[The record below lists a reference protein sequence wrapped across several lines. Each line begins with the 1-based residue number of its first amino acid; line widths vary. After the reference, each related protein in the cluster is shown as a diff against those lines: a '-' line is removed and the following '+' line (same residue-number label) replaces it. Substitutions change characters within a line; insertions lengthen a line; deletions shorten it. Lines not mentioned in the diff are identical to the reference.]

1 MISSYTFGIYPR
13 SEELI
18 EATRKNTENLD
29 SLSQKET
36 EGYISAQKNAGI
48 GFISDP
54 LLQWDDIFRPF
65 AGYAK
70 SDMEGDEVPRHFAW
84 TTSLNRIFEMN
95 VFYRVLSFMEH
106 PWNLGSRYGNRIHT
120 NLALSLLPKNRTVA
134 VVEPYTFANLHTV
147 SPAYDRN
154 FNDDLAKMLREEI
167 DSLVESGFEVIQ
179 LLAPS
184 IAYNKEVDFGVVSDA
199 LKILTDGL
207 KAKTIL
213 HTYFGDV
220 STKIESL
227 LDLPVSGLG
236 FDITTT
242 PASSIEKHSF
252 SDKILTVGIINSFNT
267 AIEKPQECIK
277 QVDEINA
284 QTKPKESYVSNNFD
298 LEYVPKEFAMNKISV
313 LGEIAR
319 GAKDV

>member
-1 MISSYTFGIYPR
+1 MISSYTLGIYPR

-29 SLSQKET
+29 SLFQSET
-36 EGYISAQKNAGI
+36 EEYISAQKNANL

-54 LLQWDDIFRPF
+54 LLKWDDIFRPF
-65 AGYAK
+65 VNLEMVTPTA
-70 SDMEGDEVPRHFAW
+70 
-84 TTSLNRIFEMN
+84 LNRIFEMN
-95 VFYRVLSFMEH
+95 TFYRVLSFDGSDFTNDGNTVQS
-106 PWNLGSRYGNRIHT
+106 NLDS
-120 NLALSLLPKNRTVA
+120 SLPKNKTA
-134 VVEPYTFANLHTV
+134 AIPEPFTFAELHT
-147 SPAYDRN
+147 SN
-154 FNDDLAKMLREEI
+154 EFNGKDDFTINLAKMLRVEI
-167 DSLVESGFEVIQ
+167 NSLVESGFEVIQ

-184 IAYNKEVDFGVVSDA
+184 IAYNKEVDFGLVSDA
-199 LKILTDGL
+199 LKIITDGL

-252 SDKILTVGIINSFNT
+252 SDKILTVGIVNSFNT

-284 QTKPKESYVSNNFD
+284 KTKPKESYVSNNFD

>member
-36 EGYISAQKNAGI
+36 EEYISAQKNANL
-48 GFISDP
+48 GFVSDP
-54 LLQWDDIFRPF
+54 LLKWDDIFRPF
-65 AGYAK
+65 
-70 SDMEGDEVPRHFAW
+70 SNLSEVTPTA
-84 TTSLNRIFEMN
+84 LNRIYEMN
-95 VFYRVLSFMEH
+95 TFYRVLSFDGSAFTDGGNTVKS
-106 PWNLGSRYGNRIHT
+106 NLDS
-120 NLALSLLPKNRTVA
+120 SLPKNKTVA
-134 VVEPYTFANLHTV
+134 IPEPFTFAELHTSNELKRKEDFV
-147 SPAYDRN
+147 IN
-154 FNDDLAKMLREEI
+154 LAKMLRVEI

-199 LKILTDGL
+199 LKIITDGL

-252 SDKILTVGIINSFNT
+252 SDKLLTIGIINSFNT
-267 AIEKPQECIK
+267 AIEKPQECIN

-284 QTKPKESYVSNNFD
+284 KTKPKESYVSNNFD

>member
-1 MISSYTFGIYPR
+1 LISSYTFGIYPR

-36 EGYISAQKNAGI
+36 EEYISAQKNANL
-48 GFISDP
+48 GFVSDP
-54 LLQWDDIFRPF
+54 LLKWDDIFRPF
-65 AGYAK
+65 
-70 SDMEGDEVPRHFAW
+70 SNLTSVNLS
-84 TTSLNRIFEMN
+84 SLNRIYEMN
-95 VFYRVLSFMEH
+95 TFYRILSFDGLDFTDGGKIIQS
-106 PWNLGSRYGNRIHT
+106 NLDS
-120 NLALSLLPKNRTVA
+120 SLPKNRTVA
-134 VVEPYTFANLHTV
+134 IPEPFTFAQLHT
-147 SPAYDRN
+147 SKEFKSKEDFTIN
-154 FNDDLAKMLREEI
+154 LAKILRAEVN
-167 DSLVESGFEVIQ
+167 SLVESGFEVIQ

-184 IAYNKEVDFGVVSDA
+184 IAYNKEVDFGVISDA
-199 LKILTDGL
+199 LKIITDGL

-220 STKIESL
+220 STKIENL

-242 PASSIEKHSF
+242 PTSSIEKHSF
-252 SDKILTVGIINSFNT
+252 SDKLLTIGIINSFNT

-277 QVDEINA
+277 QIDEINTK
-284 QTKPKESYVSNNFD
+284 TKPKESYVSNNFD
-298 LEYVPKEFAMNKISV
+298 LEYVPKEFTMNKISI

-319 GAKDV
+319 GVKDV

>member
-1 MISSYTFGIYPR
+1 LISSYTFGIYPR

-18 EATRKNTENLD
+18 EATRKSTENLN
-29 SLSQKET
+29 SLFQSET
-36 EGYISAQKNAGI
+36 EEYITAQKNANL
-48 GFISDP
+48 GFVSDP
-54 LLQWDDIFRPF
+54 LLKWDDIFRPF
-65 AGYAK
+65 
-70 SDMEGDEVPRHFAW
+70 SSLTSVNLS
-84 TTSLNRIFEMN
+84 SLNRIYEMN
-95 VFYRVLSFMEH
+95 TFYRILSFDGSDFTDGGNIVQS
-106 PWNLGSRYGNRIHT
+106 NLDS
-120 NLALSLLPKNRTVA
+120 SLPKNKTVA
-134 VVEPYTFANLHTV
+134 IPEPFTFAELHT
-147 SPAYDRN
+147 SKK
-154 FNDDLAKMLREEI
+154 FKKKDDFIINLAKMLRPEI

-199 LKILTDGL
+199 LKIITDGL

-252 SDKILTVGIINSFNT
+252 SDKILTIGIINSFNT

-298 LEYVPKEFAMNKISV
+298 LEYVPKEFAMSKISV

>member
-1 MISSYTFGIYPR
+1 LISSYTFGIYPR

-36 EGYISAQKNAGI
+36 DEYITAQKNANL
-48 GFISDP
+48 GFVSDP
-54 LLQWDDIFRPF
+54 LLKWDDIFRPF
-65 AGYAK
+65 
-70 SDMEGDEVPRHFAW
+70 SSLTSVNLS
-84 TTSLNRIFEMN
+84 SLNRIYEMN
-95 VFYRVLSFMEH
+95 TFYRILSFDGSDFTDGGNIVQS
-106 PWNLGSRYGNRIHT
+106 NLDS
-120 NLALSLLPKNRTVA
+120 SLPKNKTVA
-134 VVEPYTFANLHTV
+134 IPEPFTFAELHT
-147 SPAYDRN
+147 SKK
-154 FNDDLAKMLREEI
+154 FKKKDDFIINLAKMLRPEI

-184 IAYNKEVDFGVVSDA
+184 IAYNKEVDFGVISDA
-199 LKILTDGL
+199 LKIITDGL

-220 STKIESL
+220 SKKIESL
-227 LDLPVSGLG
+227 LELPVSGLG
-236 FDITTT
+236 FDTTTT

-252 SDKILTVGIINSFNT
+252 SNKSLTIGIINSFNT

-277 QVDEINA
+277 LVDEINA

-319 GAKDV
+319 GVKDV

>member
-29 SLSQKET
+29 SLFQKET
-36 EGYISAQKNAGI
+36 QEYITAQKNANL
-48 GFISDP
+48 GFVSDP
-54 LLQWDDIFRPF
+54 LLKWDDIYRPF
-65 AGYAK
+65 SNLSGVTPTA
-70 SDMEGDEVPRHFAW
+70 
-84 TTSLNRIFEMN
+84 LNRIYEMN
-95 VFYRVLSFMEH
+95 TFYRILSFDG
-106 PWNLGSRYGNRIHT
+106 PNFINGGNTVQSNLDS
-120 NLALSLLPKNRTVA
+120 SLPKNKTVA
-134 VVEPYTFANLHTV
+134 VPEPFTFA
-147 SPAYDRN
+147 DRHISKEFKTKEDFAIN
-154 FNDDLAKMLREEI
+154 LAKMLRAEI

-199 LKILTDGL
+199 LKIITDGL

-252 SDKILTVGIINSFNT
+252 SDKILTVGVINSFNT
-267 AIEKPQECIK
+267 AIEKPQECIN

-284 QTKPKESYVSNNFD
+284 KTKPKESYVSNNFD

>member
-29 SLSQKET
+29 SLFQSET
-36 EGYISAQKNAGI
+36 EGYISAQKNANL
-48 GFISDP
+48 GFVSDP
-54 LLQWDDIFRPF
+54 LLKWDDIFRPF
-65 AGYAK
+65 
-70 SDMEGDEVPRHFAW
+70 SNLSEVTPTA
-84 TTSLNRIFEMN
+84 LNRIYEMN
-95 VFYRVLSFMEH
+95 TFYRVLSFDGQDLVGGGNIVQS
-106 PWNLGSRYGNRIHT
+106 NLDS
-120 NLALSLLPKNRTVA
+120 SLPKNKTA
-134 VVEPYTFANLHTV
+134 AIPEPFTFAELHT
-147 SPAYDRN
+147 SNKFKRKEDFTIN
-154 FNDDLAKMLREEI
+154 LAKMLRVEI
-167 DSLVESGFEVIQ
+167 DSLVKSGFEAIQ
-179 LLAPS
+179 LLGPS
-184 IAYNKEVDFGVVSDA
+184 IAYNNEVDFGLVSDA
-199 LKILTDGL
+199 LKILTSGL
-207 KAKTIL
+207 EAKTIL

-220 STKIESL
+220 SKKIESL

-252 SDKILTVGIINSFNT
+252 SDKLLTVGIINSFNT
-267 AIEKPQECIK
+267 AIEKSEECIK

-284 QTKPKESYVSNNFD
+284 ETKPKESYVSTNFD

>member
-36 EGYISAQKNAGI
+36 EEYISAQKNANL
-48 GFISDP
+48 GFVSDP
-54 LLQWDDIFRPF
+54 LLKWDDIFRPF
-65 AGYAK
+65 
-70 SDMEGDEVPRHFAW
+70 SNLTSVNLS
-84 TTSLNRIFEMN
+84 SLNRIYEMN
-95 VFYRVLSFMEH
+95 TFYRILSFDGLDFTDGGKIIQS
-106 PWNLGSRYGNRIHT
+106 NLDS
-120 NLALSLLPKNRTVA
+120 SLPKNRTVA
-134 VVEPYTFANLHTV
+134 IPEPFTFAQLHT
-147 SPAYDRN
+147 SKEFKSKEDFTIN
-154 FNDDLAKMLREEI
+154 LAKILRAEVN
-167 DSLVESGFEVIQ
+167 SLVESGFEVIQ

-184 IAYNKEVDFGVVSDA
+184 IAYNKEVDFGVISDA
-199 LKILTDGL
+199 LKIITDGL

-252 SDKILTVGIINSFNT
+252 SNKSLTIGIINSFNT

-277 QVDEINA
+277 QIDEINA
-284 QTKPKESYVSNNFD
+284 KTKPKESYVSNNFD

>member
-1 MISSYTFGIYPR
+1 LISSYTFGIYPR

-36 EGYISAQKNAGI
+36 DEYINAQKNANL
-48 GFISDP
+48 GFVSDP
-54 LLQWDDIFRPF
+54 LLKWDDIFRPF
-65 AGYAK
+65 
-70 SDMEGDEVPRHFAW
+70 SDAEYVKPAA
-84 TTSLNRIFEMN
+84 LNRIFEMN
-95 VFYRVLSFMEH
+95 TFYRVLEFYEH
-106 PWNLGSRYGNRIHT
+106 PWHHGELDGT
-120 NLALSLLPKNRTVA
+120 VVCNLALSLLPKNRTVA

-147 SPAYDRN
+147 SPNYDRN
-154 FNDDLAKMLREEI
+154 FNEDLAKMLREEI

>member
-1 MISSYTFGIYPR
+1 LISSYTFGIYPR

-29 SLSQKET
+29 SLSQMET
-36 EGYISAQKNAGI
+36 DEYINAQKNANL
-48 GFISDP
+48 GFVSDP
-54 LLQWDDIFRPF
+54 LLKWDDIFRPF
-65 AGYAK
+65 
-70 SDMEGDEVPRHFAW
+70 SSLTSVNLS
-84 TTSLNRIFEMN
+84 SLNRIYEMN
-95 VFYRVLSFMEH
+95 TFYRILSFDGSDFTDGGNIVQS
-106 PWNLGSRYGNRIHT
+106 NLDS
-120 NLALSLLPKNRTVA
+120 SLPKNKTVA
-134 VVEPYTFANLHTV
+134 IPEPFTFAELHT
-147 SPAYDRN
+147 SKK
-154 FNDDLAKMLREEI
+154 FKKKDDFIINLAKMLRPEI
-167 DSLVESGFEVIQ
+167 DSLVESGFEIIQ

-184 IAYNKEVDFGVVSDA
+184 IAYNKEVDFGLVSDG

-207 KAKTIL
+207 EAKTVL

-252 SDKILTVGIINSFNT
+252 SNKSLTIGIINSFNT

-284 QTKPKESYVSNNFD
+284 NTKPKESYVSNNFD

>member
-1 MISSYTFGIYPR
+1 LISSYTFGIYPR

-18 EATRKNTENLD
+18 EATRKNTENLN
-29 SLSQKET
+29 SLFQKET
-36 EGYISAQKNAGI
+36 EEYISAQKNANL
-48 GFISDP
+48 GFVSDP
-54 LLQWDDIFRPF
+54 LLKWDDIFRPF
-65 AGYAK
+65 
-70 SDMEGDEVPRHFAW
+70 SNLTSVNLS
-84 TTSLNRIFEMN
+84 SLNRIYEMN
-95 VFYRVLSFMEH
+95 TFYRILSFDGLDFTDGGKIIQS
-106 PWNLGSRYGNRIHT
+106 NLDS
-120 NLALSLLPKNRTVA
+120 SLPKNRTVA
-134 VVEPYTFANLHTV
+134 IPEPFTFAQLHT
-147 SPAYDRN
+147 SKEFKSKEDFTIN
-154 FNDDLAKMLREEI
+154 LAKILRAEVN
-167 DSLVESGFEVIQ
+167 SLVESGFEVIQ

-184 IAYNKEVDFGVVSDA
+184 IAYNKEVDFGVISDA
-199 LKILTDGL
+199 LKIITDGL
-207 KAKTIL
+207 NAKTIL

-242 PASSIEKHSF
+242 PVSSIEKHSF
-252 SDKILTVGIINSFNT
+252 SDKLLTIGIINSFNT

>member
-1 MISSYTFGIYPR
+1 LISSYTFGIYPR

-29 SLSQKET
+29 LLSQKET
-36 EGYISAQKNAGI
+36 DEYINAQKNANL
-48 GFISDP
+48 GFVSDP
-54 LLQWDDIFRPF
+54 LLKWDDIFRPF
-65 AGYAK
+65 
-70 SDMEGDEVPRHFAW
+70 SSLTSVNLS
-84 TTSLNRIFEMN
+84 SLNRIYEMN
-95 VFYRVLSFMEH
+95 TFYRILSFDGSDFTDGGNIVQS
-106 PWNLGSRYGNRIHT
+106 NLDS
-120 NLALSLLPKNRTVA
+120 SLPKNKTVA
-134 VVEPYTFANLHTV
+134 IPEPFTFAELHT
-147 SPAYDRN
+147 SKK
-154 FNDDLAKMLREEI
+154 FKKKDDFIINLAKMLRTEI

-184 IAYNKEVDFGVVSDA
+184 IAYNKEVDFGVISDA
-199 LKILTDGL
+199 LNIITDGL

-242 PASSIEKHSF
+242 PVSSIEKHSF
-252 SDKILTVGIINSFNT
+252 SNKSLTIGIINSFNT
-267 AIEKPQECIK
+267 AIEKSQECIK

-284 QTKPKESYVSNNFD
+284 NTKPKESYVSNNFD
-298 LEYVPKEFAMNKISV
+298 LEYVPKEFAMNKISI

>member
-1 MISSYTFGIYPR
+1 LISSYTFGIYPR

-36 EGYISAQKNAGI
+36 DEYINAQKNANL
-48 GFISDP
+48 GFVSDP
-54 LLQWDDIFRPF
+54 LLKWDDIFRPF
-65 AGYAK
+65 
-70 SDMEGDEVPRHFAW
+70 SSLTSVNLS
-84 TTSLNRIFEMN
+84 SLNRIYEMN
-95 VFYRVLSFMEH
+95 TFYRILSFDGSDFTDGGNIVQS
-106 PWNLGSRYGNRIHT
+106 NLDS
-120 NLALSLLPKNRTVA
+120 SLPKNKTVA
-134 VVEPYTFANLHTV
+134 IPEPFTFAELHT
-147 SPAYDRN
+147 SKK
-154 FNDDLAKMLREEI
+154 FKKKDDFIINLAKMLRPEI

-184 IAYNKEVDFGVVSDA
+184 IAYNKEVDFGLVSDG

-207 KAKTIL
+207 EAKTVL

-252 SDKILTVGIINSFNT
+252 SNKSLTIGIINSFNT

-277 QVDEINA
+277 QVDEINVN
-284 QTKPKESYVSNNFD
+284 TKPKESYVSNNFD

>member
-1 MISSYTFGIYPR
+1 LISSYTFGIYPR

-18 EATRKNTENLD
+18 EATRKNTENLT
-29 SLSQKET
+29 SLFQKET
-36 EGYISAQKNAGI
+36 EGYISAQKNAGL

-54 LLQWDDIFRPF
+54 LLKWDDIFRPF
-65 AGYAK
+65 SNLSSVTPTA
-70 SDMEGDEVPRHFAW
+70 
-84 TTSLNRIFEMN
+84 LNRIYEMN
-95 VFYRVLSFMEH
+95 TFYRVLSFDGQDLVGGGNIVQS
-106 PWNLGSRYGNRIHT
+106 NLDS
-120 NLALSLLPKNRTVA
+120 SLPKNKTA
-134 VVEPYTFANLHTV
+134 AIPEPFTFAELHT
-147 SPAYDRN
+147 SNKFKRKEDFTIN
-154 FNDDLAKMLREEI
+154 LAKMLRAEI
-167 DSLVESGFEVIQ
+167 DSLVKSGFEAIQ
-179 LLAPS
+179 LLGPS
-184 IAYNKEVDFGVVSDA
+184 IAYNNEVDFGLVSDA
-199 LKILTDGL
+199 LKILTSGL
-207 KAKTIL
+207 EAKTIL

-220 STKIESL
+220 SKKIESL
-227 LDLPVSGLG
+227 LDMPVSGLG

-242 PASSIEKHSF
+242 PTSSIEKHSF

>member
-1 MISSYTFGIYPR
+1 LISSYTFGIYPR

-29 SLSQKET
+29 SLFQSET
-36 EGYISAQKNAGI
+36 EEYISAQKNAI
-48 GFISDP
+48 LGFVSDP
-54 LLQWDDIFRPF
+54 LLKWDDIFRPF
-65 AGYAK
+65 
-70 SDMEGDEVPRHFAW
+70 SNLSEVTPTA
-84 TTSLNRIFEMN
+84 LNRIYEMN
-95 VFYRVLSFMEH
+95 TFYRVLSFDGFAFTDGGNTVKS
-106 PWNLGSRYGNRIHT
+106 NLDS
-120 NLALSLLPKNRTVA
+120 SLPKNKTVA
-134 VVEPYTFANLHTV
+134 IPEPFTFAELHTSNELKRKEDFV
-147 SPAYDRN
+147 IN
-154 FNDDLAKMLREEI
+154 LAKMLRVEI
-167 DSLVESGFEVIQ
+167 NSLVESGFEVIQ

-199 LKILTDGL
+199 LKIITDGL

-252 SDKILTVGIINSFNT
+252 SDKLLTLGVINSFNT

-298 LEYVPKEFAMNKISV
+298 LEYVPKEFAISKISV

>member
-1 MISSYTFGIYPR
+1 LISSYTFGIYPR

-18 EATRKNTENLD
+18 EATRKNTENLN
-29 SLSQKET
+29 SLFQKET
-36 EGYISAQKNAGI
+36 EEYISAQKNTGL
-48 GFISDP
+48 GFVSDP
-54 LLQWDDIFRPF
+54 LLKWDDIFRPF
-65 AGYAK
+65 SNLETVTPTA
-70 SDMEGDEVPRHFAW
+70 
-84 TTSLNRIFEMN
+84 LNRIYEMN
-95 VFYRVLSFMEH
+95 TFYRVLSFDGSKFTDNG
-106 PWNLGSRYGNRIHT
+106 NLVQS
-120 NLALSLLPKNRTVA
+120 NLYLSLLPKNRTA
-134 VVEPYTFANLHTV
+134 AIPEPFTFAELHT
-147 SPAYDRN
+147 SKEFKRKEDFTIN
-154 FNDDLAKMLREEI
+154 LAKMLRAEI

-184 IAYNKEVDFGVVSDA
+184 IAYNKEVDFGLVSDA

-220 STKIESL
+220 SSKIESL

-252 SDKILTVGIINSFNT
+252 SGRSLTIGIINSFNT

-277 QVDEINA
+277 QIDEINA
-284 QTKPKESYVSNNFD
+284 KTKPKESYVSNNFD

>member
-1 MISSYTFGIYPR
+1 LISSYTFGIYPR

-36 EGYISAQKNAGI
+36 DEYINAQKNANL
-48 GFISDP
+48 GFVSDP
-54 LLQWDDIFRPF
+54 LLKWDDIFRPF
-65 AGYAK
+65 
-70 SDMEGDEVPRHFAW
+70 SSLTSVNLS
-84 TTSLNRIFEMN
+84 SLNRIYEMN
-95 VFYRVLSFMEH
+95 TFYRILSFDGSDFTDGGNIVQS
-106 PWNLGSRYGNRIHT
+106 NLDS
-120 NLALSLLPKNRTVA
+120 SLPKNKTVA
-134 VVEPYTFANLHTV
+134 IPEPFTFAELHT
-147 SPAYDRN
+147 SKKFKNYDVFIIN
-154 FNDDLAKMLREEI
+154 LAKMLRSEI

-184 IAYNKEVDFGVVSDA
+184 IAYNKEVDFGVISDG

-207 KAKTIL
+207 EAKTVL

-252 SDKILTVGIINSFNT
+252 SDKLLTIGIINSFNT

-284 QTKPKESYVSNNFD
+284 HTKPKESYVSNNFD

>member
-1 MISSYTFGIYPR
+1 LISSYTFGIYPR

-36 EGYISAQKNAGI
+36 DEYITAQKNANL
-48 GFISDP
+48 GFVSDP
-54 LLQWDDIFRPF
+54 LLKWDDIFRPF
-65 AGYAK
+65 
-70 SDMEGDEVPRHFAW
+70 SNLSEVTPTA
-84 TTSLNRIFEMN
+84 LNRIYEMN
-95 VFYRVLSFMEH
+95 TFYRVLSFDGSAFTDGGNTIKS
-106 PWNLGSRYGNRIHT
+106 NLDS
-120 NLALSLLPKNRTVA
+120 SLPKNKTVA
-134 VVEPYTFANLHTV
+134 IPEPFTFAELHTSNGLKRKEDFV
-147 SPAYDRN
+147 IN
-154 FNDDLAKMLREEI
+154 LAKMLRVEI

-199 LKILTDGL
+199 LKIITGGL

-227 LDLPVSGLG
+227 LNLPVSGLG

-277 QVDEINA
+277 QIDEINA

-313 LGEIAR
+313 LGEIAW

>member
-1 MISSYTFGIYPR
+1 LISSYTFGIYPR

-36 EGYISAQKNAGI
+36 EEYITAQKNANL
-48 GFISDP
+48 GFVSDP
-54 LLQWDDIFRPF
+54 LLKWDDIFRPF
-65 AGYAK
+65 
-70 SDMEGDEVPRHFAW
+70 SSLTSVNLS
-84 TTSLNRIFEMN
+84 SLNRIYEMN
-95 VFYRVLSFMEH
+95 TFYRILSFDGSDFTDGGNIVQS
-106 PWNLGSRYGNRIHT
+106 NLDS
-120 NLALSLLPKNRTVA
+120 SLPKNKTVA
-134 VVEPYTFANLHTV
+134 IPEPFTFAELHT
-147 SPAYDRN
+147 SKK
-154 FNDDLAKMLREEI
+154 FKKKDDFIINIAKMLRPEI

-184 IAYNKEVDFGVVSDA
+184 IAYNKEVDFGVISDA
-199 LKILTDGL
+199 LNIITDGL

-220 STKIESL
+220 SKKIESL

-236 FDITTT
+236 FDTTTT
-242 PASSIEKHSF
+242 PSSSIEKHSF
-252 SDKILTVGIINSFNT
+252 SNKSLTIGIINSFNT

-284 QTKPKESYVSNNFD
+284 NTKPKESYVSNNFD

>member
-29 SLSQKET
+29 SLSQSET
-36 EGYISAQKNAGI
+36 EEYISAQKNANL
-48 GFISDP
+48 GFVSDP
-54 LLQWDDIFRPF
+54 LLKWDDIFRPF
-65 AGYAK
+65 SNLSLVTPTA
-70 SDMEGDEVPRHFAW
+70 
-84 TTSLNRIFEMN
+84 LNRIYEMN
-95 VFYRVLSFMEH
+95 TFYRVLSFDGSDFTDGGNTVKS
-106 PWNLGSRYGNRIHT
+106 NLDS
-120 NLALSLLPKNRTVA
+120 SLPKNKTVA
-134 VVEPYTFANLHTV
+134 IPEPFTFAELHT
-147 SPAYDRN
+147 SNEFKRKEDFTIN
-154 FNDDLAKMLREEI
+154 LAKMLRAEV

-184 IAYNKEVDFGVVSDA
+184 IAYNKEVNFGVVSNA
-199 LKILTDGL
+199 LKIITDGL

-277 QVDEINA
+277 KVDEINA
-284 QTKPKESYVSNNFD
+284 NTKPKESYVSNNFD
-298 LEYVPKEFAMNKISV
+298 LEYVPKEFAMSKISV

>member
-1 MISSYTFGIYPR
+1 LISSYTFGIYPR

-29 SLSQKET
+29 SLFQRET
-36 EGYISAQKNAGI
+36 EEYITAQTNANL
-48 GFISDP
+48 GFVSDP
-54 LLQWDDIFRPF
+54 LLKWDDIFRPF
-65 AGYAK
+65 
-70 SDMEGDEVPRHFAW
+70 SNLSEVTPTA
-84 TTSLNRIFEMN
+84 LNRIYEMN
-95 VFYRVLSFMEH
+95 TFYRVLSFDGSAFTDGGNTVQS
-106 PWNLGSRYGNRIHT
+106 NLDS
-120 NLALSLLPKNRTVA
+120 SLPKNKTVA
-134 VVEPYTFANLHTV
+134 IPEPFTFAELHT
-147 SPAYDRN
+147 SKKFKRK
-154 FNDDLAKMLREEI
+154 DDFVINLAKMLRTEI

-184 IAYNKEVDFGVVSDA
+184 IAYNKEVDFGLVSDA
-199 LKILTDGL
+199 LKILTNGL
-207 KAKTIL
+207 EAKTIL

-242 PASSIEKHSF
+242 SASSIAKHSF

-267 AIEKPQECIK
+267 AIEKPQECIS

-284 QTKPKESYVSNNFD
+284 KTKPKESYVSNNFD

-313 LGEIAR
+313 LGEIAW

>member
-1 MISSYTFGIYPR
+1 LISSYTFGIYPR

-36 EGYISAQKNAGI
+36 EEYISAQKNANL
-48 GFISDP
+48 GFVSDP
-54 LLQWDDIFRPF
+54 LLKWDDIFRPF
-65 AGYAK
+65 
-70 SDMEGDEVPRHFAW
+70 SNLSEVTPTA
-84 TTSLNRIFEMN
+84 LNRIYEMN
-95 VFYRVLSFMEH
+95 TFYRVLSFDGFTFTDGGNTVKS
-106 PWNLGSRYGNRIHT
+106 NLDS
-120 NLALSLLPKNRTVA
+120 SLPKNKTVA
-134 VVEPYTFANLHTV
+134 IPEPFTFAELHTSNGLKRKEDFV
-147 SPAYDRN
+147 IN
-154 FNDDLAKMLREEI
+154 LAKMLRVEI
-167 DSLVESGFEVIQ
+167 NSLVESGFEVIQ

-199 LKILTDGL
+199 LKIITDGL

-220 STKIESL
+220 STKIENL

-242 PASSIEKHSF
+242 PTSSIEKHSF
-252 SDKILTVGIINSFNT
+252 SDKLLTIGIINSFNT
-267 AIEKPQECIK
+267 AIEKPQECIN

-284 QTKPKESYVSNNFD
+284 KTKPKESYVSNNFD

-313 LGEIAR
+313 LGKIAR
-319 GAKDV
+319 GVKDV

>member
-1 MISSYTFGIYPR
+1 LISSYTFGIYPR

-18 EATRKNTENLD
+18 EATRKHTENLD
-29 SLSQKET
+29 LLSQKET
-36 EGYISAQKNAGI
+36 EGYINAQKNANL
-48 GFISDP
+48 GFVSDP
-54 LLQWDDIFRPF
+54 LLKWDDIFRPF
-65 AGYAK
+65 ANSRAVK
-70 SDMEGDEVPRHFAW
+70 PAA
-84 TTSLNRIFEMN
+84 LNRIFEMN
-95 VFYRVLSFMEH
+95 TFYRVLSFDGSDFTDGDNTVQS
-106 PWNLGSRYGNRIHT
+106 NLDS
-120 NLALSLLPKNRTVA
+120 SLPKNKTA
-134 VVEPYTFANLHTV
+134 AIPEPFTFAELHT
-147 SPAYDRN
+147 SN
-154 FNDDLAKMLREEI
+154 EFNGKEDFTINLAKMLRAEV

-199 LKILTDGL
+199 LKIITDGL

-252 SDKILTVGIINSFNT
+252 SDKLLTVGIINSFNT

-284 QTKPKESYVSNNFD
+284 KTKPKESYVSNNFD
-298 LEYVPKEFAMNKISV
+298 LENVPKEFAMNKISV

>member
-36 EGYISAQKNAGI
+36 EEYIYAQKNANL
-48 GFISDP
+48 GFVSDP
-54 LLQWDDIFRPF
+54 LLKWDDIFRPF
-65 AGYAK
+65 
-70 SDMEGDEVPRHFAW
+70 SNLTSVNLS
-84 TTSLNRIFEMN
+84 SLNRIYEMN
-95 VFYRVLSFMEH
+95 TFYRILSFDGLDFTDGGKIIQS
-106 PWNLGSRYGNRIHT
+106 NLDS
-120 NLALSLLPKNRTVA
+120 SLPKNRTVA
-134 VVEPYTFANLHTV
+134 IPEPFTFAQLHT
-147 SPAYDRN
+147 SKEFKSKEDFTIN
-154 FNDDLAKMLREEI
+154 LAKILRAEVN
-167 DSLVESGFEVIQ
+167 SLVESGFEVIQ

-184 IAYNKEVDFGVVSDA
+184 IAYNKEVDFGVISDA
-199 LKILTDGL
+199 LKIITDGL

-220 STKIESL
+220 STKIESI

-242 PASSIEKHSF
+242 PTSSIEKHSF

-298 LEYVPKEFAMNKISV
+298 LEYVPKEFAINKISV

-319 GAKDV
+319 GTKDV

>member
-29 SLSQKET
+29 SLFQSET
-36 EGYISAQKNAGI
+36 EEYISAQKNSAL
-48 GFISDP
+48 GFVSDP
-54 LLQWDDIFRPF
+54 LLKWDDIFRPF
-65 AGYAK
+65 
-70 SDMEGDEVPRHFAW
+70 SNLSEVTPTA
-84 TTSLNRIFEMN
+84 LNRIYEMN
-95 VFYRVLSFMEH
+95 TFYRVLSFDGFTFTDGGNTVKS
-106 PWNLGSRYGNRIHT
+106 NLDS
-120 NLALSLLPKNRTVA
+120 SLPKNKTVA
-134 VVEPYTFANLHTV
+134 IPEPFTFAELHTSNELKRKEDFV
-147 SPAYDRN
+147 IN
-154 FNDDLAKMLREEI
+154 LAKMLRVEI
-167 DSLVESGFEVIQ
+167 NSLVESGFEVIQ

-199 LKILTDGL
+199 LKIITDGL

-252 SDKILTVGIINSFNT
+252 SDKLLTIGIINSFNT

-284 QTKPKESYVSNNFD
+284 KTNPKESYVSNNFD
-298 LEYVPKEFAMNKISV
+298 LEYVPKEFAMSKISV

-319 GAKDV
+319 GVKDV

>member
-29 SLSQKET
+29 SLSQSET
-36 EGYISAQKNAGI
+36 EEYITAQKNANL
-48 GFISDP
+48 GFVSDP
-54 LLQWDDIFRPF
+54 LLKWDDIFRPF
-65 AGYAK
+65 
-70 SDMEGDEVPRHFAW
+70 SSLTSVNLS
-84 TTSLNRIFEMN
+84 SLNRIYEMN
-95 VFYRVLSFMEH
+95 TFYRILSFDGSDFTDGGNIVQS
-106 PWNLGSRYGNRIHT
+106 NLDS
-120 NLALSLLPKNRTVA
+120 SLPKNKTVA
-134 VVEPYTFANLHTV
+134 IPEPFTFAELHT
-147 SPAYDRN
+147 SKK
-154 FNDDLAKMLREEI
+154 FKKKDDFIINLAKMLRPEI

-184 IAYNKEVDFGVVSDA
+184 IAYNKEVDFGVISDA
-199 LKILTDGL
+199 LKIITDGL

-220 STKIESL
+220 SKKIESL
-227 LDLPVSGLG
+227 LELPVSGLG
-236 FDITTT
+236 FDTTTT

-252 SDKILTVGIINSFNT
+252 SNKSLTIGIINSFNT

-284 QTKPKESYVSNNFD
+284 NTKPKESYVSNNFD

>member
-36 EGYISAQKNAGI
+36 EEYISAQKNANL
-48 GFISDP
+48 GFVSDP
-54 LLQWDDIFRPF
+54 LLKWDDIFRPF
-65 AGYAK
+65 
-70 SDMEGDEVPRHFAW
+70 SNLTSVNLS
-84 TTSLNRIFEMN
+84 SLNRIYEMN
-95 VFYRVLSFMEH
+95 TFYRILSFDGLDFTDGGKIIQS
-106 PWNLGSRYGNRIHT
+106 NLDS
-120 NLALSLLPKNRTVA
+120 SLPKNRTVA
-134 VVEPYTFANLHTV
+134 IPEPFTFAQLHT
-147 SPAYDRN
+147 SKEFKSKEDFTIN
-154 FNDDLAKMLREEI
+154 LAKILRTEVN
-167 DSLVESGFEVIQ
+167 SLVESGFEVIQ

-184 IAYNKEVDFGVVSDA
+184 IAYNKEVDFGVISDA
-199 LKILTDGL
+199 LKIITDGL

-242 PASSIEKHSF
+242 PTSSIEKHSF

-298 LEYVPKEFAMNKISV
+298 LEYVPKGICDE
-313 LGEIAR
+313 
-319 GAKDV
+319 

>member
-18 EATRKNTENLD
+18 EATRKNTENLP
-29 SLSQKET
+29 SLFQKET
-36 EGYISAQKNAGI
+36 EEYITAQTNANL
-48 GFISDP
+48 GFVSDP
-54 LLQWDDIFRPF
+54 LLKWDDIYRPF
-65 AGYAK
+65 
-70 SDMEGDEVPRHFAW
+70 SNLESVNLS
-84 TTSLNRIFEMN
+84 SLNRIYEMN
-95 VFYRVLSFMEH
+95 TFYRILSFDG
-106 PWNLGSRYGNRIHT
+106 PNFINGGNTVQSNLDS
-120 NLALSLLPKNRTVA
+120 SLPKNKTVA
-134 VVEPYTFANLHTV
+134 VPEPFTFA
-147 SPAYDRN
+147 DRHISKEFKTKEDFTIN
-154 FNDDLAKMLREEI
+154 IAKMLRAEI
-167 DSLVESGFEVIQ
+167 DSLVADGFDIIQ

-184 IAYNKEVDFGVVSDA
+184 IAYNKEVDFGLISDG

-207 KAKTIL
+207 EAKTVL

-220 STKIESL
+220 SSKIESL

-242 PASSIEKHSF
+242 PVSSIEKHSF
-252 SDKILTVGIINSFNT
+252 ADKILSVGIINSFNT
-267 AIEKPQECIK
+267 AIEKPQECIQ

-284 QTKPKESYVSNNFD
+284 KTKPKESYVSNNFD
-298 LEYVPKEFAMNKISV
+298 LEYVPKEFAMNKISA

>member
-1 MISSYTFGIYPR
+1 LISSYTFGIYPR

-29 SLSQKET
+29 SLFQRET
-36 EGYISAQKNAGI
+36 EGYISAQKNANL
-48 GFISDP
+48 GFVSDP
-54 LLQWDDIFRPF
+54 LLKWDDIFRPF
-65 AGYAK
+65 
-70 SDMEGDEVPRHFAW
+70 SNLSEVTPTA
-84 TTSLNRIFEMN
+84 LNRIYEMN
-95 VFYRVLSFMEH
+95 TFYRVLSFDGSAFTGGGNTVKS
-106 PWNLGSRYGNRIHT
+106 NLDS
-120 NLALSLLPKNRTVA
+120 SLPKNKTVA
-134 VVEPYTFANLHTV
+134 IPEPFTFAELHTSNEFKRKEDFV
-147 SPAYDRN
+147 IN
-154 FNDDLAKMLREEI
+154 LAKMLRVEI

-184 IAYNKEVDFGVVSDA
+184 IAYNKEVDFGLVSDA
-199 LKILTDGL
+199 LKIITNGL

-220 STKIESL
+220 STKIENL
-227 LDLPVSGLG
+227 LDMPVSGLG

-242 PASSIEKHSF
+242 PTSSIEKHSF

-267 AIEKPQECIK
+267 AIEKPQECIN
-277 QVDEINA
+277 QIDEINA
-284 QTKPKESYVSNNFD
+284 KSNPKESYVSNNFD

>member
-1 MISSYTFGIYPR
+1 LISSYTFGIYPR

-18 EATRKNTENLD
+18 EATRKNTENLN
-29 SLSQKET
+29 SLFQKET
-36 EGYISAQKNAGI
+36 EEYISAQKNANL
-48 GFISDP
+48 GFVSDP
-54 LLQWDDIFRPF
+54 LLKWDDIFRPF
-65 AGYAK
+65 SNLETVTPTA
-70 SDMEGDEVPRHFAW
+70 
-84 TTSLNRIFEMN
+84 LNRIYEMN
-95 VFYRVLSFMEH
+95 TFYRVLSFDGQISTDGG
-106 PWNLGSRYGNRIHT
+106 NLVQS
-120 NLALSLLPKNRTVA
+120 NLDLSLLPKNRA
-134 VVEPYTFANLHTV
+134 AAIPEPFTFAQRHT
-147 SPAYDRN
+147 SKGFKTKEDFTIN
-154 FNDDLAKMLREEI
+154 LAKMLRVEI
-167 DSLVESGFEVIQ
+167 DSLVESGFEIIQ

-184 IAYNKEVDFGVVSDA
+184 IAYNKEVNFGLVSDS
-199 LKILTDGL
+199 LKIITDGL

-227 LDLPVSGLG
+227 LELPVSGLG

-242 PASSIEKHSF
+242 PASSIEKYSF
-252 SDKILTVGIINSFNT
+252 SDKILTVGIVNSFNT
-267 AIEKPQECIK
+267 AIEKPQECIR

-284 QTKPKESYVSNNFD
+284 KTKPKESYVSNNFD

>member
-1 MISSYTFGIYPR
+1 LISSYTFGIYPR

-36 EGYISAQKNAGI
+36 DEYINAQKNANL
-48 GFISDP
+48 GFVSDP
-54 LLQWDDIFRPF
+54 LLKWDDIFRPF
-65 AGYAK
+65 
-70 SDMEGDEVPRHFAW
+70 SSLTSVNLS
-84 TTSLNRIFEMN
+84 SLNRIYEMN
-95 VFYRVLSFMEH
+95 TFYRILSFDGSDFTDGGNIVQS
-106 PWNLGSRYGNRIHT
+106 NLDS
-120 NLALSLLPKNRTVA
+120 SLPKNKTVA
-134 VVEPYTFANLHTV
+134 IPEPFTFAELHT
-147 SPAYDRN
+147 SKK
-154 FNDDLAKMLREEI
+154 FKKKDDFIINLAKMLRPEI

-184 IAYNKEVDFGVVSDA
+184 IAYNKEVDFGVISDA
-199 LKILTDGL
+199 LKIITDGL

-252 SDKILTVGIINSFNT
+252 SNKSLTIGIINSFNT

-284 QTKPKESYVSNNFD
+284 NTKPKESYVSNNFD

>member
-36 EGYISAQKNAGI
+36 EEYITAQKNANL
-48 GFISDP
+48 GFVSDP
-54 LLQWDDIFRPF
+54 LLKWDDIFRPF
-65 AGYAK
+65 
-70 SDMEGDEVPRHFAW
+70 SSLTSVNLS
-84 TTSLNRIFEMN
+84 SLNRIYEMN
-95 VFYRVLSFMEH
+95 TFYRILSFDGSDFTDGGNIVQS
-106 PWNLGSRYGNRIHT
+106 NLDS
-120 NLALSLLPKNRTVA
+120 SLPKNKTVA
-134 VVEPYTFANLHTV
+134 IPEPFTFAELHT
-147 SPAYDRN
+147 SKK
-154 FNDDLAKMLREEI
+154 FKKKDDFIINLAKMLRPEI
-167 DSLVESGFEVIQ
+167 DYLVESGFEIIQ

-184 IAYNKEVDFGVVSDA
+184 IAYNKEVDFGLVSDG

-207 KAKTIL
+207 EAKTVL

-242 PASSIEKHSF
+242 PTSSIEKHSF
-252 SDKILTVGIINSFNT
+252 SDKILTVGVINSFNT
-267 AIEKPQECIK
+267 AIEKPQECIN

-284 QTKPKESYVSNNFD
+284 KTKPKESYVSNNFD

>member
-1 MISSYTFGIYPR
+1 LISSYTFGIYPR

-29 SLSQKET
+29 SLFQSET
-36 EGYISAQKNAGI
+36 EEYISAQKNSAL
-48 GFISDP
+48 GFVSDP
-54 LLQWDDIFRPF
+54 LLKWDDIFRPF
-65 AGYAK
+65 
-70 SDMEGDEVPRHFAW
+70 SNLSEVTPTA
-84 TTSLNRIFEMN
+84 LNRIYEMN
-95 VFYRVLSFMEH
+95 TFYRVLSFDGFTFTDGGNTVKS
-106 PWNLGSRYGNRIHT
+106 NLDS
-120 NLALSLLPKNRTVA
+120 SLPKNKTVA
-134 VVEPYTFANLHTV
+134 IPEPFTFAELHTSNELKRKEDFV
-147 SPAYDRN
+147 IN
-154 FNDDLAKMLREEI
+154 LAKMLRVEI

-184 IAYNKEVDFGVVSDA
+184 IAYNKKVDFGVVSDA
-199 LKILTDGL
+199 LKIITDGL

-252 SDKILTVGIINSFNT
+252 SDKILTVGVINSFNT
-267 AIEKPQECIK
+267 AIEKPQECIN

-319 GAKDV
+319 GVKDV